1 MNATINRIL
10 VATDRSQASARAVE
24 WAALM
29 AERYRADL
37 VVLQVVPPAR
47 PGSSEPEA
55 PDSTEHDLALLVER
69 LAGMRGRA
77 KLVVDSDPSRAIV
90 RAAAEE
96 AVDVVVVRKIIDLPT
111 MIEQLSSSLRQELD
125 FRNEVQSIERMRS
138 VLAPFS
144 RLGVPA
150 VHADLSTKR
159 LLVMEE
165 VQGVPV
171 RQAPPG
177 EARAQAA
184 HQLVESYYEQLLT
197 EGFFHADPHPG
208 NLMWWNDRIYL
219 LDLGMTGQL
228 AKEVRELLLLLLLAC
243 WQEDAPFL
251 AYVMR
256 GLSGKDWPSDLD
268 ETALKEDLASLI
280 SRYRHASLND
290 LRLGPL
296 FHELTQIALRY
307 GIVLPASLALA
318 GKALGQMQF
327 TTAWLDPSLDPFAVA
342 GSFLTRRLTRE
353 LRTWTINP
361 SSLLYHAQKLKV
373 RTERLM
379 EAVERPPAQP
389 RSELHVDSR
398 HSNRLE
404 QTIRNAG
411 RRLGLAI
418 TAGSAVLATVI
429 SAGLGRPWLWL
440 TAGVGAI
447 GVGLAA
453 GLVADIVWWR
463 DQ

>member
-1 MNATINRIL
+1 
-10 VATDRSQASARAVE
+10 
-24 WAALM
+24 
-29 AERYRADL
+29 
-37 VVLQVVPPAR
+37 
-47 PGSSEPEA
+47 
-55 PDSTEHDLALLVER
+55 
-69 LAGMRGRA
+69 
-77 KLVVDSDPSRAIV
+77 
-90 RAAAEE
+90 
-96 AVDVVVVRKIIDLPT
+96 
-111 MIEQLSSSLRQELD
+111 
-125 FRNEVQSIERMRS
+125 
-138 VLAPFS
+138 
-144 RLGVPA
+144 
-150 VHADLSTKR
+150 
-159 LLVMEE
+159 
-165 VQGVPV
+165 
-171 RQAPPG
+171 
-177 EARAQAA
+177 
-184 HQLVESYYEQLLT
+184 VESYYEQLLT

-296 FHELTQIALRY
+296 FQELTQIALRY

-361 SSLLYHAQKLKV
+361 SSLLYQAQKLKV

-379 EAVERPPAQP
+379 EAAERPPAQP

-398 HSNRLE
+398 YSNRLE

-418 TAGSAVLATVI
+418 TCRVRGSCHSDLCRLGPALVMVDGWGRGDRSRPCCWPGGRHRLAARSVGGHWP
-429 SAGLGRPWLWL
+429 ARLVAAREPF
-440 TAGVGAI
+440 AGVGP
-447 GVGLAA
+447 
-453 GLVADIVWWR
+453 
-463 DQ
+463 QQQP